1 MFEKEVM
8 RIAQR
13 ISFGADVSNE
23 NPLWVAAAQVLLKN
37 YVPIER
43 PTKVYVGPHV
53 PGYGLNY
60 W

>member
-1 MFEKEVM
+1 M